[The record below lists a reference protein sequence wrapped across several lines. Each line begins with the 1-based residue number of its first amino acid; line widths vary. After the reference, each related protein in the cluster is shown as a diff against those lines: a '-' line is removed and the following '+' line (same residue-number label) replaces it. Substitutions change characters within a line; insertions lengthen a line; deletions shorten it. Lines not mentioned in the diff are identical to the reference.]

1 MRKALTTVWAN
12 PYVRVAVGA
21 AILGLLLAA
30 FVAVQPAG
38 SLFLTALGLA
48 YLLNPVVDGL
58 QARRVHRRLA
68 VALVAIG
75 LIAVAS
81 AVTSLGVVAVR
92 NTLTE
97 SDGGIT
103 LSESV
108 TTWFERLPDNLERLV
123 PDAVYEAIAE
133 PLATL
138 GDLLRQAVRALA
150 PYFERIGAGVYDLVS
165 GTVTGVAFFLLVLVL
180 TVYVLHDYHRFV
192 ASLLD
197 AWPEPVQ
204 PTVRSVAR
212 TFDRAVGGYV
222 RGQVVIAVAVGTM
235 VYLGLAIVGLPFAG
249 VIGVLA
255 GLLNVVPYLGTV
267 VPAVPALVIAVAGG
281 WWQVVFVLVVF
292 VATNQID
299 NHVLTPQILSRSTRL
314 HPVTVIVAI
323 IGGFA
328 FGGLVAAIFAVP
340 LVAFA
345 KAIYTEHYL
354 GSRFYREG

>member
-1 MRKALTTVWAN
+1 MREAWQTVWAN

-21 AILGLLLAA
+21 AILVLLVVA
-30 FVAVQPAG
+30 FVALQPAG

-48 YLLNPVVDGL
+48 YLLNPVVDWL
-58 QARRVHRRLA
+58 QAHGVQRRLA
-68 VALVAIG
+68 VALVA
-75 LIAVAS
+75 AVLVVLAW
-81 AVTSLGVVAVR
+81 AVVSLGVVAVR

-108 TTWFERLPDNLERLV
+108 TSWFERLPENLERLV
-123 PDAVYEAIAE
+123 PDAVYDAIAQ

-138 GDLLRQAVRALA
+138 GDLLRQAARALA
-150 PYFERIGAGVYDLVS
+150 PYLERIGAGVYDVVS
-165 GTVTGVAFFLLVLVL
+165 GTVAGVAFFLVVLVL

-197 AWPEPVQ
+197 ACPEPYQ
-204 PTVRSVAR
+204 DGVRAVAK

-222 RGQVVIAVAVGTM
+222 RGQAVIAVAVGGM
-235 VYLGLAIVGLPFAG
+235 VYVGLAIVGLPFAG
-249 VIGVLA
+249 VIALLA
-255 GLLNVVPYLGTV
+255 GLLNIVPYLGTI
-267 VPAVPALVIAVAGG
+267 VPVFPALVVAIAGG
-281 WWQVVFVLVVF
+281 WWQVVFVLLVF
-292 VATNQID
+292 VVTNQID
-299 NHVLTPQILSRSTRL
+299 NHVLTPLVLSRSTRL

-328 FGGLVAAIFAVP
+328 FGGLVVAVFAVP
-340 LVAFA
+340 VVAFV

>member
-1 MRKALTTVWAN
+1 MREALQTVWAN

-21 AILGLLLAA
+21 GSVVLLVAA

-38 SLFLTALGLA
+38 SLFLTALGIA
-48 YLLNPVVDGL
+48 YLLNPVVDWL
-58 QARRVHRRLA
+58 QARGVHRRLG
-68 VALVAIG
+68 VALVAVA
-75 LIAVAS
+75 LIALAWAVAS
-81 AVTSLGVVAVR
+81 LGIMAVR

-108 TTWFERLPDNLERLV
+108 TTWFERLPDNLEQLV
-123 PDAVYEAIAE
+123 PDAVYQAIAE

-138 GDLLRQAVRALA
+138 GDLLRQAARTLA
-150 PYFERIGAGVYDLVS
+150 PYLERIGAGVYDVVS
-165 GTVTGVAFFLLVLVL
+165 GTVAGVAFFLVVLVL

-197 AWPEPVQ
+197 VWPKPYQ
-204 PTVRSVAR
+204 GSVRAVAK

-222 RGQVVIAVAVGTM
+222 RGQLVIAVAVGGM

-249 VIGVLA
+249 VIGLLA
-255 GLLNVVPYLGTV
+255 GLLNIVPYLGTIA
-267 VPAVPALVIAVAGG
+267 PAIPALVVAIAGG
-281 WWQVVFVLVVF
+281 WWQVAFVLVVF
-292 VATNQID
+292 VVTNQID
-299 NHVLTPQILSRSTRL
+299 NHVLTPLVLSRSTRL

-340 LVAFA
+340 VVAFV

-354 GSRFYREG
+354 GSRLYREG

>member
-1 MRKALTTVWAN
+1 MREAWQTVWAN

-21 AILGLLLAA
+21 ASLALLVAA

-48 YLLNPVVDGL
+48 YLLNPVVDWL
-58 QARRVHRRLA
+58 QARGVHRRLA
-68 VALVAIG
+68 VALVAVV

-108 TTWFERLPDNLERLV
+108 TAWFERLPDNLERLV

-150 PYFERIGAGVYDLVS
+150 PYLERIGAGVYDVVS
-165 GTVTGVAFFLLVLVL
+165 GTVAGVAFFLVVLVL

-197 AWPEPVQ
+197 AWPRPYQ
-204 PTVRSVAR
+204 ARVRAVAQ

-222 RGQVVIAVAVGTM
+222 RGQLVIAVAVGAM
-235 VYLGLAIVGLPFAG
+235 IYLGLAIVGLPFAG

-255 GLLNVVPYLGTV
+255 GLLNVVPYLGTI
-267 VPAVPALVIAVAGG
+267 VPVVPALVIAVAGG

-292 VATNQID
+292 VVANQID
-299 NHVLTPQILSRSTRL
+299 NHVLTPLVLSRSTRL

-328 FGGLVAAIFAVP
+328 FGGLVAAVFAVP
-340 LVAFA
+340 VVAFV
-345 KAIYTEHYL
+345 KALYSEHYL

>member
-21 AILGLLLAA
+21 AILGLLVAT

-48 YLLNPVVDGL
+48 YLLNPVVDWL

-68 VALVAIG
+68 VALVALV

-103 LSESV
+103 LSASV
-108 TTWFERLPDNLERLV
+108 TTWFERLPANLERLV

-138 GDLLRQAVRALA
+138 GDLLRQAIRALS
-150 PYFERIGAGVYDLVS
+150 PYLERIGAGVYDVVS
-165 GTVTGVAFFLLVLVL
+165 GTVAGVAFFLLVLVL

-192 ASLLD
+192 ASLLH

-204 PTVRSVAR
+204 PAVRSVAR

-222 RGQVVIAVAVGTM
+222 RGQLVIAVAVGGM
-235 VYLGLAIVGLPFAG
+235 IYLGLAIVGLPFAG

-255 GLLNVVPYLGTV
+255 GLLNVVPYLGTI

-281 WWQVVFVLVVF
+281 WWQVLFVLVVF
-292 VATNQID
+292 VVTNQID

-328 FGGLVAAIFAVP
+328 LGGLVTAIFAVP

-345 KAIYTEHYL
+345 KAVYTEHYL